1 MGGRS
6 GWRTENADPGA
17 GRMGDI
23 MQLGEIERLLRD
35 AGLTPR
41 GAFHPADG
49 DGVPPLAAD
58 TPARTA
64 VLAGNAGPQM
74 WRAFEAGRA
83 GRPATLDEWSARVLT
98 ELAARLGARAVFPFE
113 RPYLPFQRW
122 ASRAQA
128 CHASPLGLQI
138 HPDYG
143 LWHGYRG
150 ALLFAA
156 AIDLAP
162 PDQRASPCASCADR
176 PCLTVCPVGAF
187 DGKAY
192 DVPACVRQ
200 LARAP
205 EPACMQF
212 GCLARHACP
221 VGRDY
226 RYAPAQARFHMQA
239 FLRSRRADVKA

>member
-1 MGGRS
+1 MRLDEIGRAL
-6 GWRTENADPGA
+6 E
-17 GRMGDI
+17 
-23 MQLGEIERLLRD
+23 D

-41 GAFHPADG
+41 GAFHSAAG
-49 DGVPPLAAD
+49 DGVPQLAAD
-58 TPARTA
+58 APARTV
-64 VLAGNAGPQM
+64 VLAGNAGPRM
-74 WRAFEAGRA
+74 WQAFDAARAAG
-83 GRPATLDEWSARVLT
+83 GMTLDAWSARVLT

-122 ASRAQA
+122 AMRAEA
-128 CHASPLGLQI
+128 CYASPLGLLI

-156 AIDLAP
+156 AIALPP
-162 PDQRASPCASCADR
+162 PDRRASPCASCADR
-176 PCLTVCPVGAF
+176 PCLTACPAGAF
-187 DGKAY
+187 EGAAY
-192 DVPACVRQ
+192 DVPACARH
-200 LARAP
+200 LALVP
-205 EPACMQF
+205 EPACMHT

-239 FLRSRRADVKA
+239 FLLNHHPRGAA